1 MSQFNT
7 NKWFK
12 NQYLK
17 EAGLKEEKSKNDRI
31 FDLFYN
37 ELEDFDGVADYLT
50 RYKKHIM
57 GRLDS
62 IDFDYLPKPS
72 MMEEGDSEDLIL
84 KLKADPDNQ
93 YVTFEDKGDKIRVR
107 GRQGALNDFIL
118 KYEDQ
123 DLGQYKL
130 FTTDDDDTGL
140 YVSLSKK

>member
-1 MSQFNT
+1 MFVQ
-7 NKWFK
+7 
-12 NQYLK
+12 
-17 EAGLKEEKSKNDRI
+17 
-31 FDLFYN
+31 
-37 ELEDFDGVADYLT
+37 ELEGLYPEAAKYLE
-50 RYKKHIM
+50 RYRNTLVRNM
-57 GRLDS
+57 MS
-62 IDFDYLPKPS
+62 IDFDFLDKPS
-72 MMEEGDSEDLIL
+72 MMEEGDSEDLIS

-93 YVTFEDKGDKIRVR
+93 YVTFDDMGDKIRVR

>member
-1 MSQFNT
+1 M
-7 NKWFK
+7 
-12 NQYLK
+12 
-17 EAGLKEEKSKNDRI
+17 
-31 FDLFYN
+31 FYD
-37 ELEDFDGVADYLT
+37 ELEDFDGVADYLN
-50 RYKKHIM
+50 RYKRQIM

-72 MMEEGDSEDLIL
+72 MMEEGDSEDLIS
-84 KLKADPDNQ
+84 KLEADPDNQ
-93 YVTFEDKGDKIRVR
+93 YVTFDDMGDKIRVR